1 MIYSRIIS
9 TGCYIPTNI
18 VTNDDLSK
26 TLNTEDSWIKKRT
39 GISQRYIINKN
50 ETIYNMG
57 FLAATDA
64 IKNAKINKSS
74 IDMIIATTTT
84 PALAFPSTACIIQ
97 KMLKVK
103 ECPAFDV
110 QAACSGFIY
119 ATSIAD
125 TYIKSGL
132 FKRILIIGTETM
144 SKIIDWSDR
153 STCVLFGDGAGAL
166 ILEASKNPGIISIAL
181 KANGE
186 YSDYLYLKNTE
197 TSCLKMDGK
206 KIFKL
211 AIKNLKD
218 ISLQLLKS
226 NKLNI
231 TDIDWVIPHQANIR
245 IIRSLAENLN
255 IPIKKFLTTIENYA
269 NTSTASI
276 PITLH
281 HGIKDNKI
289 KKNDNL
295 LIKAFGAGIT
305 CGSAI
310 IKY

>member
-9 TGCYIPTNI
+9 TGCYIPNNI

-26 TLNTEDSWIKKRT
+26 TLNTHNSWIKQRT
-39 GISQRYIINKN
+39 GINQRHIINKTD
-50 ETIYNMG
+50 TIYKMG

-64 IKNAKINKSS
+64 IKNAKISTSS
-74 IDMIIATTTT
+74 IDMIIVTTTT
-84 PALAFPSTACIIQ
+84 PVLTFPSTACIIQ
-97 KMLKVK
+97 KMLKIK
-103 ECPAFDV
+103 HCPAFDV

-125 TYIKSGL
+125 TYIKSGM

-166 ILEASKNPGIISIAL
+166 ILEASKQPGIISIEL

-186 YSDYLYLKNTE
+186 YNDYLYLKNTE
-197 TSCLKMDGK
+197 MSFLKMDGK

-211 AIKNLKD
+211 AVKYLKE
-218 ISLQLLKS
+218 ISLQILKN
-226 NKLNI
+226 NKLKI

-245 IIRSLAENLN
+245 IIKSLAENLN

-281 HGIKDNKI
+281 HGIKHNKI
-289 KKNDNL
+289 KKNNNL